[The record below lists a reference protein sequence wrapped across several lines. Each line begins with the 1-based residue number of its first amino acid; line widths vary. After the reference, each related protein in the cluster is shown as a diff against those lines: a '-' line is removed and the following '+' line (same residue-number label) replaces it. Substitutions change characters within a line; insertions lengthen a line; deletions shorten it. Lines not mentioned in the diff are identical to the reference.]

1 MNQVFIVLVTLFLVY
16 TASLQAVETRI
27 LLKKAVVFT
36 NKSESTKLLL
46 LSAWSSRAGEVSVP
60 GSLLAV
66 SGDV

>member
-16 TASLQAVETRI
+16 TASQAVETRI

>member
-16 TASLQAVETRI
+16 TASQAVETRI

-46 LSAWSSRAGEVSVP
+46 LSARSSRAGEVSVP